1 MGKNQ
6 LLLGSCHSKVLDRI
20 NRMTLIFPMEDKLTE
35 TVIGCAM
42 KVHRSLGAGFL
53 ESVYANALAHE
64 LGKTGISY
72 QRETPI
78 NVVYDDTVVGE
89 FRSDFQIENQL
100 IIELKA
106 VESILPVHEV
116 QVVNYL
122 TATNLDVGL
131 LINFGS
137 SSLQFKRK
145 HRRKSQDQPAL
156 PIRLRK

>member
-1 MGKNQ
+1 MQ
-6 LLLGSCHSKVLDRI
+6 
-20 NRMTLIFPMEDKLTE
+20 DKLTE

-42 KVHRSLGAGFL
+42 KVHRALGTGFL

-64 LGKTGISY
+64 LGKAGINY

-78 NVVYDDTVVGE
+78 NVVYDNIVVGE

-106 VESILPVHEV
+106 VESLLPVHEV

-145 HRRKSQDQPAL
+145 HRRKNQHQPAS
-156 PIRLRK
+156 PIRLRKQ

>member
-1 MGKNQ
+1 
-6 LLLGSCHSKVLDRI
+6 
-20 NRMTLIFPMEDKLTE
+20 MEDKLTE

-64 LGKTGISY
+64 LGKAGISY
-72 QRETPI
+72 QRETAI
-78 NVVYDDTVVGE
+78 NVVYDNTVVGE
-89 FRSDFQIENQL
+89 FRSDFQVENKL

-106 VESILPVHEV
+106 VEALSPVHEV

-122 TATNLDVGL
+122 TATNLNAGL

-145 HRRKSQDQPAL
+145 HRRKHQAPPES
-156 PIRLRK
+156 PIRLR